1 MLKSIEILLL
11 SIVVIFVGVPE
22 VTYHVYSLAQS
33 SNSTN
38 NTLTKTSPNISKA
51 EPSDAFN
58 ELSDTLNVI
67 PSDLERSIPVTNI
80 IAQELSMADPSE
92 IAIYPLN
99 DFSTDDIILILG
111 ALSPTDLEKVLT
123 NISLNVLQRIFSEAP
138 EDRITELLNDIP
150 QNNSQKI
157 EQRLQS

>member
-11 SIVVIFVGVPE
+11 FIVVIFVVVPE
-22 VTYHVYSLAQS
+22 VTYHIYSLAQS

-38 NTLTKTSPNISKA
+38 NTSTKTSPNISKA
-51 EPSDAFN
+51 EPSDLADIDGS
-58 ELSDTLNVI
+58 LL
-67 PSDLERSIPVTNI
+67 VTDI
-80 IAQELSMADPSE
+80 AAQELSSATPSE

-111 ALSPTDLEKVLT
+111 ALSPTDLEEVLT
-123 NISLNVLQRIFSEAP
+123 NIPLNVLQRIFSEAP
-138 EDRITELLNDIP
+138 EDKITELLNVIP